1 MSKQKEEDFP
11 AYMARLRI
19 SRKMSFRDVEGRSQ
33 ELASVIKD
41 PKKRSAAQISAGYL
55 VHIEKGKIIPSNK
68 KLETL
73 AKIYGEDPQFML
85 FKAGRNQINPFKIEG
100 QILTHEALRNNYF
113 DSLTSR
119 KKDRL
124 LTENEKLSIE
134 KIINNII
141 IIIMGEIDFKVITKK
156 PSLGDGK
163 SVH

>member
-11 AYMARLRI
+11 TYMARLRM
-19 SRKMSFRDVEGRSQ
+19 SRKMSFRDVEGKSQ
-33 ELASVIKD
+33 EFASNITD
-41 PKKRSAAQISAGYL
+41 PKKRAATQISAGYL

-100 QILTHEALRNNYF
+100 MTLTHEALRNRYF
-113 DSLTSR
+113 DALTNKKKIRSLT
-119 KKDRL
+119 
-124 LTENEKLSIE
+124 EQEKLSIE

-141 IIIMGEIDFKVITKK
+141 TTITGEISFKVITKK
-156 PSLGDGK
+156 PSLGERK